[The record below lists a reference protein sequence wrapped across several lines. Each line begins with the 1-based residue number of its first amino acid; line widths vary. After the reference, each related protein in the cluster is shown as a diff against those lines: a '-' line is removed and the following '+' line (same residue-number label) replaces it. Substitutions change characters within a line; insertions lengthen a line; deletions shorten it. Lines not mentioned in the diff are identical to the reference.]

1 MRCHAMTRTVPRAIL
16 LENHMKKKVS
26 SEGSIRQVIG
36 PEKRVGPC

>member
-1 MRCHAMTRTVPRAIL
+1 MKCHDRTRTAPSAIL